1 MNKLKVYE
9 ECPICGSQQNKTALS
24 CSDHTVSQEEFK
36 ISECSNCGFWFT
48 NPIPDEEIIGDYY
61 QSEDYISH
69 SNTSKDL
76 ISKVYKAV
84 RGYTIQKKLKLV
96 KSYTESGK
104 LLDIGCGTGEFLSAC
119 KEGGFDC
126 LGIEPDNG
134 ARSMAIKNHGLE
146 VKEEKALS
154 KIKEDSIDVVT
165 MWHVLEH
172 VYHLQERISTI
183 KNILSSNGTVIIA
196 VPNRAS
202 FDAKYYK
209 ENWAAYDLPRH
220 LYHFRKED
228 VQTLFSQNGFKL
240 VKTLPMVFDS
250 FYVSLLSEK
259 YRSTSLQLIRAFCI
273 GLISNLRAKFT
284 KSGSFSSQ
292 IYILKK
298 TKV

>member
-9 ECPICGSQQNKTALS
+9 ECPICEGQQNKTTLS
-24 CSDHTVSQEEFK
+24 CLDHTVSQEEFN
-36 ISECSNCGFWFT
+36 ISECSNCGFWFS
-48 NPIPDEEIIGDYY
+48 NPIPKEEKIGAYY

-76 ISKVYKAV
+76 ISKIYKTV
-84 RGYTIQKKLKLV
+84 REYTIQKKLKLV
-96 KSYTESGK
+96 KSYSESGK

-119 KEGGFDC
+119 KKGGYDC

-134 ARSMAIKNHGLE
+134 ARSMAINNHGLE
-146 VKEEKALS
+146 VKEEEALS
-154 KIKEDSIDVVT
+154 QIKENSIDVVS

-172 VYHLQERISTI
+172 VYHLQERVSTI
-183 KNILSSNGTVIIA
+183 KRILSKNGTVIIA
-196 VPNRAS
+196 VPNRTS
-202 FDAKYYK
+202 FDAKYYN

-220 LYHFRKED
+220 LYHFREKDIE
-228 VQTLFSQNGFKL
+228 TLFNQHDLKL
-240 VKTLPMVFDS
+240 VKTMPMLFDS

-259 YRSTSLQLIRAFCI
+259 YRSSSFHLLRAFSI
-273 GLISNLRAKFT
+273 GLISNLKAKFK

-298 TKV
+298 N